1 MQSHAMNAA
10 SDEAEQ
16 VLHSVT
22 ANRFTNR
29 PGPQGA
35 YFGTY
40 QGIGEEYRPPLS
52 ASSGSVEGVRGLRA
66 GPGQAWHSQKQSHR
80 GYTSRQRYPSHK
92 YLSCTDLA
100 IESAPMLAT
109 PSGHRTRLPVPNPS
123 QRDSGSFTADAI
135 PALQRQP
142 LNSVHPNTFGTSGI
156 SGYGMSAGMKMGKH
170 RPLSRTT
177 PRVNRSN
184 VAANFPI
191 R

>member
-1 MQSHAMNAA
+1 VLENRNFDLNNAFKQKARAQEDLTKKYQVLKKEKMQSHAMNAA

-80 GYTSRQRYPSHK
+80 GYTSR
-92 YLSCTDLA
+92 
-100 IESAPMLAT
+100 
-109 PSGHRTRLPVPNPS
+109 
-123 QRDSGSFTADAI
+123 
-135 PALQRQP
+135 
-142 LNSVHPNTFGTSGI
+142 
-156 SGYGMSAGMKMGKH
+156 
-170 RPLSRTT
+170 
-177 PRVNRSN
+177 
-184 VAANFPI
+184 
-191 R
+191 